1 MAYPCLGEEDK
12 LNKIKNVASV
22 SGEFIWVFIKVV
34 CFLVDMSP
42 DDILQLFGVKVNRT
56 HDKIRFMHKSFATIT
71 RGLDRS
77 LPPMRL
83 YEKAKRLGI
92 WNPSDIDLSKDK
104 TDWSTLKD
112 EEKDLILRLL
122 AMFAAGEEAVT
133 LDLLP
138 LMRVVALEGRIEEE
152 MFLTTFLFE
161 EAKHTDF
168 FRRFMDDISIVSNDL
183 TNYHTDNYR
192 HLFYDE
198 LPAAL
203 SKLETDSSPSAQI
216 RASVTYNMVVEGVLA
231 ETGYHAFFTML
242 ERNDLMPGLRKGISL
257 LKQDES
263 RHIAYGVYL
272 LSRLV
277 AEHPEEW
284 DTLEMQMNTLLPFAV
299 GVIGDAFAAYDVVPF
314 GLVEDDFV
322 DYAMGQFT
330 KRFER
335 LEKAKGASLDE
346 INRVAKETEDA

>member
-1 MAYPCLGEEDK
+1 
-12 LNKIKNVASV
+12 
-22 SGEFIWVFIKVV
+22 
-34 CFLVDMSP
+34 MSH
-42 DDILQLFGVKVNRT
+42 T
-56 HDKIRFMHKSFATIT
+56 TFATTT
-71 RGLDRS
+71 RGLDRWGGGV
-77 LPPMRL
+77 RL

-92 WNPSDIDLSKDK
+92 WNPSDIDFLKDK
-104 TDWSTLKD
+104 ADWSALKAD
-112 EEKDLILRLL
+112 EKDLICRLL
-122 AMFAAGEEAVT
+122 AMFVAGEEAVT

-138 LMRVVALEGRIEEE
+138 LIQVIAKEGRVEEE

-168 FRRFMDDISIVSNDL
+168 FRRFLDEVSVASDDL
-183 TNYHTDNYR
+183 TRYHTDNY
-192 HLFYDE
+192 HYIFYDA

-203 SKLETDSSPSAQI
+203 STLETDSSPSALI

-277 AEHPEEW
+277 AEHPDEW
-284 DTLEMQMNTLLPFAV
+284 DTLDSQMNSLLPSAI

-314 GLVEDDFV
+314 GLEEDDFV
-322 DYAMGQFT
+322 NYAMSQFT

-335 LEKAKGASLDE
+335 LEKAKGATLDE
-346 INRVAKETEDA
+346 INRIARETEDA

>member
-1 MAYPCLGEEDK
+1 
-12 LNKIKNVASV
+12 
-22 SGEFIWVFIKVV
+22 
-34 CFLVDMSP
+34 MSH
-42 DDILQLFGVKVNRT
+42 T
-56 HDKIRFMHKSFATIT
+56 SFATTT
-71 RGLDRS
+71 RGLDRN
-77 LPPMRL
+77 LPHMRL

-104 TDWSTLKD
+104 ADWSTLKAD
-112 EEKDLILRLL
+112 EKDLILRLL
-122 AMFAAGEEAVT
+122 AMFVAGEEAVT

-138 LMRVVALEGRIEEE
+138 LIQVIAKEGRVEEE
-152 MFLTTFLFE
+152 MFLTSFLFE

-168 FRRFMDDISIVSNDL
+168 FRRFLDEVSIASDEL
-183 TNYHTDNYR
+183 TRYHTDNYR
-192 HLFYDE
+192 MIFYDA

-203 SKLETDSSPSAQI
+203 ATLETDSSPSAQI
-216 RASVTYNMVVEGVLA
+216 HASVTYNMVVEGVLA

-277 AEHPEEW
+277 AEHPNEW
-284 DTLEMQMNTLLPFAV
+284 DTLDTQMNSLLPSAI
-299 GVIGDAFAAYDVVPF
+299 GVIGDAFTAYDVVPF

-322 DYAMGQFT
+322 NYAMSQFT

-346 INRVAKETEDA
+346 INRVASETEDA

>member
-1 MAYPCLGEEDK
+1 
-12 LNKIKNVASV
+12 
-22 SGEFIWVFIKVV
+22 
-34 CFLVDMSP
+34 
-42 DDILQLFGVKVNRT
+42 
-56 HDKIRFMHKSFATIT
+56 MHQSFATTT
-71 RGLDRS
+71 RGLDRE

-92 WNPSDIDLSKDK
+92 WNPSDIDLSKDQK
-104 TDWSTLKD
+104 DWSALRED
-112 EEKDLILRLL
+112 EKDLICRLL
-122 AMFAAGEEAVT
+122 AMFVAGEEAVT

-138 LMRVVALEGRIEEE
+138 LIRVLAQEGRVEEE
-152 MFLTTFLFE
+152 IYLTSFLFE

-168 FRRFMDDISIVSNDL
+168 FRRFLDDVAVVSTDL
-183 TNYHTDNYR
+183 SSYHTDNYR
-192 HLFYDE
+192 QIFYE
-198 LPAAL
+198 ALPSAL
-203 SKLETDSSPSAQI
+203 STLEADPSPSAQI
-216 RASVTYNMVVEGVLA
+216 RASVTYNMIVEGVLA

-277 AEHPEEW
+277 AEHPDEW
-284 DTLEMQMNTLLPFAV
+284 VTLDSQMNSLLPFAI
-299 GVIGDAFAAYDVVPF
+299 GVIGDAFAAYEVVPF

-322 DYAMGQFT
+322 HYAMSQFT

-335 LEKAKGASLDE
+335 LEKARGATLDE
-346 INRVAKETEDA
+346 INRVAREHEAGE

>member
-1 MAYPCLGEEDK
+1 MPH
-12 LNKIKNVASV
+12 
-22 SGEFIWVFIKVV
+22 
-34 CFLVDMSP
+34 
-42 DDILQLFGVKVNRT
+42 T
-56 HDKIRFMHKSFATIT
+56 SFATTT
-71 RGLDRS
+71 RGLDRN

-92 WNPSDIDLSKDK
+92 WNPSDIDFSKDK
-104 TDWSTLKD
+104 ADWSTLKD
-112 EEKDLILRLL
+112 DEKDLSCRLL
-122 AMFAAGEEAVT
+122 AMFVAGEEAVT

-138 LMRVVALEGRIEEE
+138 LIQVIAKEGRIEEE
-152 MFLTTFLFE
+152 MFLTSFLFE

-168 FRRFMDDISIVSNDL
+168 FRRFLDEVSVTADDL
-183 TNYHTDNYR
+183 TRYHTDNY
-192 HLFYDE
+192 HYIFYDA
-198 LPAAL
+198 LPTAL
-203 SKLETDSSPSAQI
+203 SALETDSSPSALI

-231 ETGYHAFFTML
+231 ETGYHAFFSML

-277 AEHPEEW
+277 AEHPDEW
-284 DTLEMQMNTLLPFAV
+284 DTLDTQMNSLLPSAI

-314 GLVEDDFV
+314 GLMEDDFV
-322 DYAMGQFT
+322 NYAMSQFT

-346 INRVAKETEDA
+346 INRVARETEDA

>member
-1 MAYPCLGEEDK
+1 M
-12 LNKIKNVASV
+12 
-22 SGEFIWVFIKVV
+22 
-34 CFLVDMSP
+34 
-42 DDILQLFGVKVNRT
+42 T
-56 HDKIRFMHKSFATIT
+56 HTSFATTT

-77 LPPMRL
+77 LLPMRL

-92 WNPSDIDLSKDK
+92 WNPSDIDFSKDRA
-104 TDWSTLKD
+104 DWSTLKD
-112 EEKDLILRLL
+112 DEKDRMLRLL
-122 AMFAAGEEAVT
+122 AMFVAGEEAVT

-138 LMRVVALEGRIEEE
+138 LIRVIAQEGRLEEE

-168 FRRFMDDISIVSNDL
+168 FRRFLDEVTSSSMDLSH
-183 TNYHTDNYR
+183 YHTDNYTQI
-192 HLFYDE
+192 FYHA

-203 SKLETDSSPSAQI
+203 ATLEADSSPSAQI
-216 RASVTYNMVVEGVLA
+216 TASVTYNMVVEGVLA

-242 ERNDLMPGLRKGISL
+242 ERNDLMPGLRKGIGL

-277 AEHPEEW
+277 AEHPQEW
-284 DTLEMQMNTLLPFAV
+284 DTLDSQMNNLLPAAI
-299 GVIGDAFAAYDVVPF
+299 GVIGDAFAAYEVVPF

-322 DYAMGQFT
+322 DYAMSQFT

-335 LEKAKGASLDE
+335 LEKAKGATLDE
-346 INRVAKETEDA
+346 INRVAKETEEA

>member
-1 MAYPCLGEEDK
+1 
-12 LNKIKNVASV
+12 
-22 SGEFIWVFIKVV
+22 
-34 CFLVDMSP
+34 MSH
-42 DDILQLFGVKVNRT
+42 T
-56 HDKIRFMHKSFATIT
+56 SFATTT
-71 RGLDRS
+71 RGLDHN

-104 TDWSTLKD
+104 TDWVTLKD

-122 AMFAAGEEAVT
+122 AMFVAGEEAVT

-138 LMRVVALEGRIEEE
+138 LIQVVAREGRIEEE
-152 MFLTTFLFE
+152 MYLTTFLFE

-168 FRRFMDDISIVSNDL
+168 FRRFLDEVPEVRSDL
-183 TNYHTDNYR
+183 SHYHTDNYR
-192 HLFYDE
+192 FIFYDA
-198 LPAAL
+198 LPSAL
-203 SKLETDSSPSAQI
+203 SALEADPSPSAQI

-277 AEHPEEW
+277 AEHPHEW
-284 DTLEMQMNTLLPFAV
+284 KTLDTQMNNLLPFAI
-299 GVIGDAFAAYDVVPF
+299 GVIGDAFACYDVVPF

-322 DYAMGQFT
+322 NYAMSQFT

-346 INRVAKETEDA
+346 INRVAQETQDA